1 MTVRFHG
8 VLTCVAASSLIAAC
22 NPGLGEIACVVDS
35 NCPTGF
41 RCGANGKCLPGE
53 LFGSGDGGDGG
64 PSPADSGA
72 GPTSEDGGSASCPP
86 GYEGAAD
93 GCVDIDECLR
103 GTDSCD
109 HDPQACVNTP
119 GSYLCTCPGGLLG
132 SGQGPSGCVVVDP
145 SLSSLVLSSGVLT
158 PAFSSA
164 LTTYSLAAPPGVT
177 SVTVTA
183 SVAYPTH
190 ATIVVGGLSVGSGVA
205 SAAQAVG
212 LLPST
217 LQVVVTAE
225 GGQTKSYSVTLN
237 RAPPTYFKANNGEAG
252 DRFGNVLAL
261 SGDGKTLVV
270 GAPGEDSSSSPWS
283 YNDASGA
290 GAAYVFVV
298 SGDQWSLQSRL
309 KAPNAEADDHFGSA
323 LAITADGSTIAVG
336 APAEDSSATGVGG
349 NQDDNAA
356 AGAGAV
362 YVFTRANGAWDQ
374 GVYLKAS
381 NTTADGGFGLADYAF
396 GASVAL
402 ASSGG
407 RLAVGSPGESSST
420 PRSGAVYVFNRSGG
434 VWQQEAFLKAG
445 GGFASFGESVS
456 LSTDGAV
463 LAVGAPGWSLLRGEA
478 FLFTRSG
485 TQWTN
490 QKTIQAHNVAD
501 TEYASFGRAL
511 CLSGVGTTLAVGS
524 PNELSQGAVY
534 VFTGAGA
541 SWSEVAY
548 LKSTNI
554 GQNDG
559 FGSSVALSSDGL
571 KLAVG
576 APDED
581 SAATGLNGNPGDDS
595 APAAGAAYLFAPAG
609 GTWAQAVYVKPP
621 NTNAGDFFGEALG
634 LSADG
639 ATLVVGAPGEASNA
653 ITIDGDRANNAAP
666 DAGAVFAY

>member
-1 MTVRFHG
+1 
-8 VLTCVAASSLIAAC
+8 
-22 NPGLGEIACVVDS
+22 
-35 NCPTGF
+35 
-41 RCGANGKCLPGE
+41 
-53 LFGSGDGGDGG
+53 
-64 PSPADSGA
+64 
-72 GPTSEDGGSASCPP
+72 
-86 GYEGAAD
+86 
-93 GCVDIDECLR
+93 
-103 GTDSCD
+103 
-109 HDPQACVNTP
+109 
-119 GSYLCTCPGGLLG
+119 
-132 SGQGPSGCVVVDP
+132 VVVDP
-145 SLSSLVLSSGVLT
+145 SLSALVFSAGVLS

-164 LTTYSLAAPPGVT
+164 LTTYSLTAPPGVT
-177 SVTVTA
+177 SITVTA
-183 SVAYPTH
+183 SVVYPTH
-190 ATIVVGGLSVGSGVA
+190 ATIVVGGLSVGSGVV

-212 LLPST
+212 LLPTT

-252 DRFGNVLAL
+252 DRLGNVLAL

-270 GAPGEDSSSSPWS
+270 GAPGEDSSSSPFS

-290 GAAYVFVV
+290 GAAYVFVL
-298 SGDQWSLQSRL
+298 SGNQWSLQSRL

-349 NQDDNAA
+349 SQNDNAA
-356 AGAGAV
+356 VGAGAV

-381 NTTADGGFGLADYAF
+381 NTTAGSAF
-396 GASVAL
+396 GDSVAI

-420 PRSGAVYVFNRSGG
+420 PSSGAVYVFNRSGA

-445 GGFASFGESVS
+445 GGFAAFGGSVS

-463 LAVGAPGWSLLRGEA
+463 LAAGAPGWSLLRGEA

-485 TQWTN
+485 TLWTN

-511 CLSGVGTTLAVGS
+511 CLSGVGTTLAVGA

-541 SWSEVAY
+541 SWSEIAY

-554 GQNDG
+554 GQSDG
-559 FGSSVALSSDGL
+559 FGSSVALSADGL

-595 APAAGAAYLFAPAG
+595 APAAGAAYLFAPVSG
-609 GTWAQAVYVKPP
+609 SWTQAVYVKAP
-621 NTNAGDFFGEALG
+621 NTNAGDLFGEALG

-653 ITIDGDRANNAAP
+653 ITIDGDGANNTAP